1 MINNKSYTPI
11 SIKILSQN
19 HQETPQIMFK
29 KTKIMKKNVLK
40 TATIQKIIQLK
51 TIYVTCYPIVIDN

>member
-29 KTKIMKKNVLK
+29 KTKIMKKKCSKNRHDPKNYSAKDHLCD
-40 TATIQKIIQLK
+40 LLP
-51 TIYVTCYPIVIDN
+51 YSNR